1 MPAARSPR
9 LRPIAATAALA
20 AGSLLLT
27 ACGSSSSTTTT
38 SGAAPIPTQA
48 IAAVQADPAL
58 AALVPADLKAGGKL
72 VVGSDTSYAP
82 NEFKDEKGKIVGMD
96 VDLGVAIAQKLGLTA
111 DFQSAGFTDI
121 IPGIQSNKYQLGM
134 SSFTDTKEREA
145 QVDMVTYFSAGTS
158 AAVKKGNPDKIVL
171 DDLCGKKVAVQDGT
185 TQADEIKDTRN
196 PDCVNAKKPTIPND
210 GDRFALQT
218 DVAQSL
224 VSGRDQVMLADSPVV
239 DYALK
244 QTGGQ
249 LEKLGETYGAAPYGV
264 ILAKDSPLSKA
275 VQGAI
280 QSLMAD
286 GTYKTILD
294 KWGVSAGAISTSE
307 INPAGKS

>member
-1 MPAARSPR
+1 MPAARTP
-9 LRPIAATAALA
+9 LTRPLGAAAALA
-20 AGSLLLT
+20 AGALLLT
-27 ACGSSSSTTTT
+27 ACGSSASTATTT

-48 IAAVQADPAL
+48 VPAAAADPAL
-58 AALVPADLKAGGKL
+58 AGLVPADVKAGGKL

-96 VDLGVAIAQKLGLTA
+96 VDLGTAIAQKLGLTA
-111 DFQSAGFTDI
+111 EFQSAGFTDI

-134 SSFTDTKEREA
+134 SSFTDTKEREE

-158 AAVKKGNPDKIVL
+158 AAVKKGNPDKIAL

-196 PDCVNAKKPTIPND
+196 PDCAKAGKSPVPND

-249 LEKLGETYGAAPYGV
+249 LEKLGDTYGAAPYGV
-264 ILAKDSPLSKA
+264 ILAKGSPLSKA

-307 INPAGKS
+307 INAAQS